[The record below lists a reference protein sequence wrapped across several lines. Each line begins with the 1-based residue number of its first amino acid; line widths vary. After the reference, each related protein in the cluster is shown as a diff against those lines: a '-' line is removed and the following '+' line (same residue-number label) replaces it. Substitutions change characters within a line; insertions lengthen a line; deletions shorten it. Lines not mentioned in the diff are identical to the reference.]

1 METFCLVYSGADEA
15 ATWTA
20 YVGKM
25 FSAASNYLP
34 AQVTG
39 MMSQDRAFAT
49 VHLLSSGQ
57 RNICTLVT

>member
-1 METFCLVYSGADEA
+1 MMLLTLSSGEDDA

-20 YVGKM
+20 YMGKM

-34 AQVTG
+34 VQVSG

-49 VHLLSSGQ
+49 AHILSSGLK
-57 RNICTLVT
+57 NVCTITT